1 MAISNRRK
9 RTREYLTKEEL
20 DKLLAA
26 SREAGHS
33 RSPAR
38 DYCMLLL
45 MFRHRLRVSEQWLP
59 IISFCWDSL

>member
-26 SREAGHS
+26 SREPGDS
-33 RSPAR
+33 RNPAR

-45 MFRHRLRVSEQWLP
+45 MFRLGLRVSETMRVETL
-59 IISFCWDSL
+59 